1 MYYMNKFKRI
11 LKGLFI
17 TIYLIAILYLLLNNT
32 QISSLYNLSFWII
45 PGVSLFS
52 VIILG
57 IFFTNLFLKIDR
69 LEFEFTSIVNHAF
82 RTPLTR
88 IMWLV
93 KELET
98 ELPRE
103 QRLLFLQNIENTT
116 NRVIGIVDLIAGM
129 KDAENKFG
137 YIFQAVSIREMVEAS
152 MEKHR
157 EGIKQ
162 KNLTLQVS
170 TFKDIPLLTV
180 DLKKISFVFDVLIEN
195 AIFYSKKDGNISIDC
210 IPKSNKIIFF
220 VRDTGLGLTFMEK
233 FRIFSRFYRSE
244 QARLLNTDG
253 MGLGL
258 YLAKIIVERHNGK
271 IYAESEGRDK
281 GATFYVELPFG
292 K

>member
-1 MYYMNKFKRI
+1 MNKFKRI
-11 LKGLFI
+11 IKGVFI
-17 TIYLIAILYLLLNNT
+17 TIYLIAIAYLLLNNV
-32 QISSLYNLSFWII
+32 QISNMYNFSTYII
-45 PGVSLFS
+45 PAVSLFS
-52 VIILG
+52 IVVLG

-116 NRVIGIVDLIAGM
+116 NRVIGIVDLIAGV
-129 KDAENKFG
+129 KDTENKFG
-137 YIFQAVSIREMVEAS
+137 YVFQAVSIREMVEAS
-152 MEKHR
+152 IEKHR

-162 KNLTLQVS
+162 KNLTLEVS
-170 TFKDIPLLTV
+170 TFKDIPLMTV

-195 AIFYSKKDGNISIDC
+195 AIFYSPKDGHVIVDC

-220 VRDTGLGLTFMEK
+220 VRDTGLGLTFMER
-233 FRIFSRFYRSE
+233 FRIFAKFYRSE
-244 QARLLNTDG
+244 KARLLNTDG

-258 YLAKIIVERHNGK
+258 YLAKIIVERHHGK
-271 IYAESEGRDK
+271 IYAQSEGRDK
-281 GATFYVELPFG
+281 GATFYVELPFN

>member
-1 MYYMNKFKRI
+1 MNKFKRI
-11 LKGLFI
+11 IKGVFI
-17 TIYLIAILYLLLNNT
+17 TIYLIAIAYLLLNNV
-32 QISSLYNLSFWII
+32 QISNLYNFSTYII
-45 PGVSLFS
+45 PAVSLFS
-52 VIILG
+52 IVVLG

-116 NRVIGIVDLIAGM
+116 NRVIGIVDLIAGV
-129 KDAENKFG
+129 KDTENKFG
-137 YIFQAVSIREMVEAS
+137 YVFQAVSIREMVEAS
-152 MEKHR
+152 IEKHR

-162 KNLTLQVS
+162 KNLTLEVS
-170 TFKDIPLLTV
+170 TFKDIPLMTV

-195 AIFYSKKDGNISIDC
+195 AIFYSPKDGHVIVDC

-220 VRDTGLGLTFMEK
+220 VRDTGLGLTFMER
-233 FRIFSRFYRSE
+233 FRIFAKFYRSE
-244 QARLLNTDG
+244 KARLLNTDG

-258 YLAKIIVERHNGK
+258 YLAKIIVERHHGK
-271 IYAESEGRDK
+271 IYAQSEGRDK
-281 GATFYVELPFG
+281 GATFYVELPFN

>member
-1 MYYMNKFKRI
+1 MNKFKRI
-11 LKGLFI
+11 IKGVFI
-17 TIYLIAILYLLLNNT
+17 TIYLIAIAYLLLNNV
-32 QISSLYNLSFWII
+32 QISNLYNFSTYII
-45 PGVSLFS
+45 PAVSLFS
-52 VIILG
+52 IVILG

-116 NRVIGIVDLIAGM
+116 NRVIGIVDLIAGV
-129 KDAENKFG
+129 KDTENKFG
-137 YIFQAVSIREMVEAS
+137 YVFQAVSIREMVEAS
-152 MEKHR
+152 IEKHR

-162 KNLTLQVS
+162 KNLTLEVS
-170 TFKDIPLLTV
+170 TFKDIPLMTV

-195 AIFYSKKDGNISIDC
+195 AIFYSPKDGHVIVDC

-220 VRDTGLGLTFMEK
+220 VRDTGLGLTFMER
-233 FRIFSRFYRSE
+233 FRIFAKFYRSE
-244 QARLLNTDG
+244 KARLLNTDG

-258 YLAKIIVERHNGK
+258 YLAKIIVERHHGK
-271 IYAESEGRDK
+271 IYAQSEGRDK
-281 GATFYVELPFG
+281 GATFYVELPFN

>member
-1 MYYMNKFKRI
+1 MNKFKRI
-11 LKGLFI
+11 IKGVFI
-17 TIYLIAILYLLLNNT
+17 TIYLIAIAYLLLNNI
-32 QISSLYNLSFWII
+32 QISNLYNFSTYII
-45 PGVSLFS
+45 PAVSLFS
-52 VIILG
+52 IVVLG

-116 NRVIGIVDLIAGM
+116 NRVIGIVDLIAGV
-129 KDAENKFG
+129 KDTENKFG
-137 YIFQAVSIREMVEAS
+137 YVFQAVSIREMVEAS
-152 MEKHR
+152 IEKHR

-162 KNLTLQVS
+162 KNLTLEVS
-170 TFKDIPLLTV
+170 TFKDIPLMTV

-195 AIFYSKKDGNISIDC
+195 AIFYSPKDGHVIVDC

-220 VRDTGLGLTFMEK
+220 VRDTGLGLTFMER
-233 FRIFSRFYRSE
+233 FRIFAKFYRSE
-244 QARLLNTDG
+244 KARLLNTDG

-258 YLAKIIVERHNGK
+258 YLAKIIVERHHGK
-271 IYAESEGRDK
+271 IYAQSEGRDK
-281 GATFYVELPFG
+281 GATFYVELPFN